1 MINKE
6 IIPKEIL
13 PYLIEIANR
22 LWAGHAAI
30 MIGAGFSKNAKKNST
45 TKKRFPDWNQ
55 LGDVFYEKINGIPP
69 KPKDKA
75 YLNVLKLADEVQAA
89 FGRNTLD
96 QIVKT
101 EVPDK
106 EFQPSILHEKTL
118 RLPWSDIFTT
128 NYDTLLERTA
138 EKILQYRYE
147 TVINK
152 EDLVFST
159 KPRIVKLHGS
169 FPSERPFIITEED
182 YRKYPIEYAPF
193 VNTVQQSLLENTL
206 CLIGFSGDD
215 PNFLKWIGWIRDNL
229 GKENSPKIFLI
240 GILSLSVGQKRLL
253 EERNIIPIDLS
264 NCHGI
269 DGNHETALTL
279 FMDFITEQ
287 GSIEEK
293 LNWPENNQFYRKIE
307 SDNKN
312 VNEIIEN
319 WKTQRKNYPNWI
331 VLPEDRREVLFMYT
345 EGSTSLIY
353 NISKISAPNDIKLLY
368 EFDWRI
374 KMSLMPIYNDLIK
387 HYESVTDNY
396 NPFIG
401 TFEKS
406 DSLNPKNNPDF
417 NWKEITQYWIELQLS
432 MLRFYRE
439 EGFNDKWQKC
449 EEKIGK
455 VISEFNAENIA
466 SYHYEKCLYQLFSLD
481 IQEFKKEIENWEIN
495 NSIPY
500 WEAKRAGLLAELG
513 EVSKAEKILETSLMT
528 IRERLNLSPVTNDY
542 TLVSQ
547 EAYVLQLLKYVKKSL
562 SFSKGEFDTDK
573 SIFKDYSDRWNKLV
587 QFKCDPWTEL
597 KSFNAFLEKKPKEY
611 KRTEQKVG
619 FKIGTISTTENL
631 GADTYAQK
639 AYMFLRYIEEIGIP
653 FRIPNSTFGNKAAQN
668 AIPYIA
674 NYSPYWG
681 FAAYMRLG
689 DTKEI
694 DSIFGRKAL
703 SRITN
708 EMASELIQEYLNI
721 LEKARK
727 EIENGDT
734 YKKRN
739 FAISLSTV
747 IPEVISRLCVKS
759 EYKVKIEILNFLE
772 YVYNTDLRYKY
783 NGIRNLFERLM
794 ESLSLVEQYNIIPR
808 LIKFPVLS
816 ELNHIDEREFLDPFS
831 FLDREL
837 IFLEIKDKITV
848 SDEDIADLLKIAQ
861 ESTKERVVAVQRL
874 VKLLELKLLNKNQIK
889 LFGDTLWSQC
899 DENTRFPS
907 GTNFYNFA
915 FLSFPFPKSANP
927 DDLLRKYINETEF
940 PVQSNREDKSISMS
954 RGDFPIFHNI
964 LGTTNNNIKFK
975 WDENALNI
983 LVEKLKKWWDLDKH
997 FLIKEDSD
1005 RLFGSIQ
1012 DEFKARFKNLKSILA
1027 YVVAP
1032 NFELLNEENK
1042 NSVVNIVNELP
1053 KYKLHSLEVEVAF
1066 PNSIGKEEVF
1076 SKLLDNLYSCSE
1088 SNVRDALQGVLLYI
1102 NSKYESPIP
1111 LVTAVC
1117 DNIKCLNDVNLTGNL
1132 IVMSDIISS
1141 YDGLLEKNHLNSLK
1155 IGLSNLLQKVV
1166 INSDDSLEK
1175 IDYKLRLK
1183 IQGAKLSLVLKR
1195 YFEKRGNEIPDFI
1208 ADWKS
1213 SCIESNE
1220 FSEIK
1225 RIWKDE

>member
-6 IIPKEIL
+6 IIPKEVL

-45 TKKRFPDWNQ
+45 TKKRFPDWNE
-55 LGDVFYEKINGIPP
+55 LGDVFYEKINGIQP
-69 KPKDKA
+69 KPEDKA

-96 QIVKT
+96 QIIKT

-106 EFQPSILHEKTL
+106 EFQPSVLHEKTL

-182 YRKYPIEYAPF
+182 YRRYPIEYAPF

-206 CLIGFSGDD
+206 CLVGFSGDD

-264 NCHGI
+264 NCNGI

-293 LNWPENNQFYRKIE
+293 LNWPENNQFYRNIE
-307 SDNKN
+307 NKSKD

-319 WKTQRKNYPNWI
+319 WKTQRKDYPNWI
-331 VLPEDRREVLFMYT
+331 ILPEDRREVLFMYT
-345 EGSTSLIY
+345 EGNTSLID

-396 NPFIG
+396 NPFIE
-401 TFEKS
+401 TFENN

-439 EGFNDKWQKC
+439 EGINDKWQKC

-455 VISEFNAENIA
+455 IISEFNAENIA

-481 IQEFKKEIENWEIN
+481 IQELKKEIENWEIN

-547 EAYVLQLLKYVKKSL
+547 EAYVLQLLKYVKNSL
-562 SFSKGEFDTDK
+562 NWSKGEFDTDK

-611 KRTEQKVG
+611 KRTEKKVG
-619 FKIGTISTTENL
+619 FKIGTITTTENF

-639 AYMFLRYIEEIGIP
+639 AYMFLRYIEEVGIP
-653 FRIPNSTFGNKAAQN
+653 FKIINSTFGNKAAQN

-703 SRITN
+703 SRMTN

-727 EIENGDT
+727 EIENGNT
-734 YKKRN
+734 LNKRN

-759 EYKVKIEILNFLE
+759 EYKVKIKMLNFLE
-772 YVYNTDLRYKY
+772 YVYNTDLMYRY
-783 NGIRNLFERLM
+783 NGIRNLFERLI
-794 ESLSLVEQYNIIPR
+794 ESLSLMEQYNIIPR
-808 LIKFPVLS
+808 LIKFPILS
-816 ELNHIDEREFLDPFS
+816 EWNHIDEREFIDPFN
-831 FLDREL
+831 FLDSEL
-837 IFLEIKDKITV
+837 AFLEIKDKISV
-848 SDEDIADLLKIAQ
+848 SDEDIADLMKIALK
-861 ESTKERVVAVQRL
+861 STKERGVAVKRL
-874 VKLLELKLLNKNQIK
+874 VTLLELKLLNKNQIK

-899 DENTRFPS
+899 DENTGFPS

-915 FLSFPFPKSANP
+915 FLSFPFPKSVNP
-927 DDLLRKYINETEF
+927 DELLCKYINESEF
-940 PVQSNREDKSISMS
+940 PTQSNREDKSISMS
-954 RGDFPIFHNI
+954 RRDLPIFHNI

-975 WDENALNI
+975 WNENALNI

-997 FLIKEDSD
+997 FLIKEDSN
-1005 RLFGSIQ
+1005 RFFGSIQ

-1027 YVVAP
+1027 YIVAP
-1032 NFELLNEENK
+1032 NYESLNEVNK
-1042 NSVVNIVNELP
+1042 KSVINIIFELP
-1053 KYKLHSLEVEVAF
+1053 KYNFHSIEVEIAYI
-1066 PNSIGKEEVF
+1066 NIIDKEKVIRE
-1076 SKLLDNLYSCSE
+1076 LNNNLYSCIE
-1088 SNVRDALQGVLLYI
+1088 DNTTDALQGVLLYI
-1102 NSKYESPIP
+1102 RNGHENPTP
-1111 LVTAVC
+1111 LITSVC
-1117 DNIKCLNDVNLTGNL
+1117 DNIKCLNNINLTGNL
-1132 IVMSDIISS
+1132 IVISDIVTNHSS
-1141 YDGLLEKNHLNSLK
+1141 LIETNHLDSLK
-1155 IGLSNLLQKVV
+1155 IGLSNLLYKVA
-1166 INSDDSLEK
+1166 INPDDSLEE

-1183 IQGAKLSLVLKR
+1183 IRGAKLSLILKQ
-1195 YFEKRGNEIPDFI
+1195 YFGNKNVEIPKI
-1208 ADWKS
+1208 IIDWEE
-1213 SCIESNE
+1213 SCLNENE
-1220 FSEIK
+1220 FSEIR

>member
-45 TKKRFPDWNQ
+45 TRKRFPDWNE
-55 LGDVFYEKINGIPP
+55 LGDVFYEKMNGIPP

-89 FGRNTLD
+89 FGRNALD
-96 QIVKT
+96 QIIKT

-106 EFQPSILHEKTL
+106 EFQPSVLHEKTL
-118 RLPWSDIFTT
+118 KLPWSDIFTT

-138 EKILQYRYE
+138 ERILQYRYE

-182 YRKYPIEYAPF
+182 YRRYPIEYAPF

-229 GKENSPKIFLI
+229 GKGNSPKIFLI

-264 NCHGI
+264 NCRDI
-269 DGNHETALTL
+269 DGNHEKALTL
-279 FMDFITEQ
+279 FMDFLTEQ

-293 LNWPENNQFYRKIE
+293 LNWPENNQFYSKI
-307 SDNKN
+307 DNNTKN
-312 VNEIIEN
+312 VYEIIEN
-319 WKTQRKNYPNWI
+319 WKTQRLNYPNWI

-345 EGSTSLIY
+345 DSSTSLIY

-387 HYESVTDNY
+387 HYESVTNNY
-396 NPFIG
+396 IPFIE
-401 TFEKS
+401 TFESS
-406 DSLNPKNNPDF
+406 DSLNPNKNPDF
-417 NWKEITQYWIELQLS
+417 NWKEIEQYWIELQLS

-481 IQEFKKEIENWEIN
+481 IQELKKELENWEIN

-542 TLVSQ
+542 ALVSQ
-547 EAYVLQLLKYVKKSL
+547 EAYVLQLLKYVKNSL
-562 SFSKGEFDTDK
+562 SWSNGDFDNDK
-573 SIFKDYSDRWNKLV
+573 LIFKYYSDRWNKLV
-587 QFKCDPWTEL
+587 QFKCDPWSEL

-611 KRTEQKVG
+611 NRTEHKVG
-619 FKIGTISTTENL
+619 FKIGTTTTTKNL

-639 AYMFLRYIEEIGIP
+639 AYMFLRYIEEVGIP

-703 SRITN
+703 SRMTN
-708 EMASELIQEYLNI
+708 KMASELIQEYLKI
-721 LEKARK
+721 LEKARN
-727 EIENGDT
+727 EIENGNT
-734 YKKRN
+734 IKKRN

-759 EYKVKIEILNFLE
+759 EYKIKIEVLNFLE
-772 YVYNTDLRYKY
+772 YIYNTDLRYRY
-783 NGIRNLFERLM
+783 NGIRNLFERLI
-794 ESLSLVEQYNIIPR
+794 ESLSLKEQYNIIPR

-816 ELNHIDEREFLDPFS
+816 EDNHIDEREFIDPFI
-831 FLDREL
+831 FLDNEL
-837 IFLEIKDKITV
+837 AFFETNDKISV
-848 SDEDIADLLKIAQ
+848 RDEDISDLIKIAQ
-861 ESTKERVVAVQRL
+861 KSTKERGIAIQRL
-874 VKLLELKLLNKNQIK
+874 VKLLELNLLKKKYVK
-889 LFGDTLWSQC
+889 LFGYTLWSQC
-899 DENTRFPS
+899 NENTGFPS
-907 GTNFYNFA
+907 GTNFHNFA
-915 FLSFPFPKSANP
+915 FLSFPFPKFVNP
-927 DDLLRKYINETEF
+927 DELLRKYINGSEI
-940 PVQSNREDKSISMS
+940 PIQSNSKDQGISMS
-954 RGDFPIFHNI
+954 RGDFSIFHNI

-975 WDENALNI
+975 WDENGLNI
-983 LVEKLKKWWDLDKH
+983 LVDKLKTWWELDKH
-997 FLIKEDSD
+997 YLIKEDSEI
-1005 RLFGSIQ
+1005 LFGSIQ
-1012 DEFKARFKNLKSILA
+1012 GEFKARFENLKSILI
-1027 YVVAP
+1027 YIVAP
-1032 NFELLNEENK
+1032 NYELLNIENK
-1042 NSVVNIVNELP
+1042 KSVINIVNELP
-1053 KYKLHSLEVEVAF
+1053 NYNIHSLEVEVAYI
-1066 PNSIGKEEVF
+1066 NYIGKEKVII
-1076 SKLLDNLYSCSE
+1076 KLNNNLYSCIK
-1088 SNVRDALQGVLLYI
+1088 NNTKDALQGVLLYI
-1102 NSKYESPIP
+1102 KNGYENPTP
-1111 LVTAVC
+1111 LITLVC
-1117 DNIKCLNDVNLTGNL
+1117 DNIKCLNSINLTGNL
-1132 IVMSDIISS
+1132 IVISNIVKS
-1141 YDGLLEKNHLNSLK
+1141 NSSLLETNHLESLK
-1155 IGLSNLLQKVV
+1155 IGLSNLLHKVV
-1166 INSDDSLEK
+1166 INPDDSLEE

-1183 IQGAKLSLVLKR
+1183 IQSAKLSLILKQ
-1195 YFEKRGNEIPDFI
+1195 YFENKDDEIPKVII
-1208 ADWKS
+1208 AWKEN
-1213 SCIESNE
+1213 CLNENE
-1220 FSEIK
+1220 FSEIQ